1 MRVWDWVMAEGSEVL
16 FLVGLALLQLNEV
29 RFSSGCPDSRFPP
42 NSLNRFRIHG
52 SHESV
57 NTRCCRSEPLPSRG
71 ALRPWPFPRV
81 TAPTSHEL
89 CSCA

>member
-42 NSLNRFRIHG
+42 RELAESL
-52 SHESV
+52 
-57 NTRCCRSEPLPSRG
+57 
-71 ALRPWPFPRV
+71 
-81 TAPTSHEL
+81 
-89 CSCA
+89 